1 MDKLTN
7 MYLFCQREK
16 KQNLQA
22 ALALARALAILPEL
36 SPTGLAT
43 VKQACEAMV
52 LPAGLNARMASQAA
66 LRERNGVVAR
76 PLGAGGASAKD
87 KARADGTTKKKTE
100 KGAKT
105 LWRQLSCE
113 ERDKL
118 AALPGFASIQS
129 EQSKLHGQIS
139 KKEKAGSSPCL
150 RRSTPPWRM
159 GPSGLH

>member
-7 MYLFCQREK
+7 TYLFCQREK

-66 LRERNGVVAR
+66 LRERTGVVAR

-87 KARADGTTKKKTE
+87 KARADGTTKKTE

-113 ERDKL
+113 ERGEL
-118 AALPGFASIQS
+118 AALPGVRH
-129 EQSKLHGQIS
+129 HGGWAHQGCIKS
-139 KKEKAGSSPCL
+139 
-150 RRSTPPWRM
+150 
-159 GPSGLH
+159 H